1 VTPTQRKGAPDR
13 ERNGILRNLTP
24 STQPCLK
31 QSQSTVSPVREANVL
46 FCFCRS
52 EYGIWNL

>member
-24 STQPCLK
+24 SDSAVPEAV
-31 QSQSTVSPVREANVL
+31 TVH
-46 FCFCRS
+46 
-52 EYGIWNL
+52 G